1 MHGAS
6 VHGFETVSM
15 RKPKYTP
22 RPLGLLLAWHSQ
34 GYSNVAAGGVC
45 SRASLTSVCIMKFW
59 EVNIL
64 VNSYAIVDLDSFCV
78 VSLHITFMCTNL

>member
-1 MHGAS
+1 
-6 VHGFETVSM
+6 M

-22 RPLGLLLAWHSQ
+22 RPLGLLLAWYSQ

-59 EVNIL
+59 ELNIL
-64 VNSYAIVDLDSFCV
+64 VNSYALVLCCCRSGLIVCSFYAQYFDV
-78 VSLHITFMCTNL
+78 H